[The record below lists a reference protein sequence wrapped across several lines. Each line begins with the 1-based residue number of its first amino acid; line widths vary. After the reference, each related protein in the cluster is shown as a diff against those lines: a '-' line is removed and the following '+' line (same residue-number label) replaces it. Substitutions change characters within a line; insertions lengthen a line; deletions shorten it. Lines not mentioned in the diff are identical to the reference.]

1 MAERRGPL
9 GQFSPKTN
17 CNQAAED
24 VGGGAG
30 EPFPL
35 NAFPEFVAS
44 ITLPRVLDRRK
55 TGEKMLR
62 GIPVSQGVSR
72 SRVVVLDRTRI
83 DPAKWGILES
93 DLAGEEERLQ
103 SSLAETRR
111 QILAV
116 QERLREAMGAEEA
129 QIFDAHLLVLEDPML
144 LQETARFI
152 REDLVSAEYA
162 FHQASEKYA
171 EALGK
176 VDDSYLSE
184 RAADIRDVTQRVLSN
199 LMGQPLCSV
208 LADLTEPCIVAA
220 HDLTPSDTATM
231 DPAMVLGFVTEV
243 GTRTSHT
250 AILARS
256 LRIPAVLGLG
266 EAIGELNTGQSVLL
280 DGFNG
285 FVVIDPAEQTLF
297 EYGQL
302 VDRQTSIE
310 ESLEVIHDDAAETKD
325 GHRIILSANI
335 ERAADVEGVL
345 QCGATGV
352 GLFRTEFLFINRSDL
367 PDEEEQFAAYRQVAE
382 SLAPD
387 PVIIR
392 TLDLGGDKLL
402 SHVNVAAEMNPFLGW
417 RAIRLCL
424 EETDL
429 FRTQLRA
436 ILRASAFGDLKIM
449 YPMISG
455 VEELDAANVL
465 LDECRGQLRAEG
477 VAFAE
482 ALEIGVMIETP
493 SAAMIADSLAKRV
506 KFFSIGTNDLI
517 QYALAVDRLNEKIAH
532 LYEPTHPGILRLI
545 KATVD
550 AGKAHGIWTGVCG
563 EMAGDLAAVPLLL
576 GLGVGELSVTPSMVP
591 RVKMLIRSIEMS
603 QARELAEFALGSE
616 SPKQILARAEALA
629 KAAVP
634 SFFEVLT
641 D

>member
-1 MAERRGPL
+1 VPT
-9 GQFSPKTN
+9 K
-17 CNQAAED
+17 
-24 VGGGAG
+24 
-30 EPFPL
+30 
-35 NAFPEFVAS
+35 
-44 ITLPRVLDRRK
+44 RK

-93 DLAGEEERLQ
+93 DPAGEEDRLQ
-103 SSLAETRR
+103 ASLVETRR

-116 QERLREAMGAEEA
+116 QERLREALGAKEA

-144 LQETARFI
+144 IEEATRFI
-152 REDLVSAEYA
+152 REDLVTAEFA
-162 FHQASEKYA
+162 FHEASEKYA

-184 RAADIRDVTQRVLSN
+184 RAADIRDVAQRVLAD
-199 LMGQPLCSV
+199 LMGQALCTG
-208 LADLTEPCIVAA
+208 LADLTEPCVVVA
-220 HDLTPSDTATM
+220 HDLTPSDTAMM
-231 DPAMVLGFVTEV
+231 DPAMVLGFATEV
-243 GTRTSHT
+243 GSRTSHT

-266 EAIGELNTGQSVLL
+266 EAISELHTGESVLL

-285 FVVIDPAEQTLF
+285 FVVIDPSEQTLF

-310 ESLEVIHDDAAETKD
+310 ESLEVIHDDAAETRD

-335 ERAADVEGVL
+335 ERAADVESVL
-345 QCGATGV
+345 QCGAIGV

-367 PDEEEQFAAYRQVAE
+367 PGEEEQFAAYRQVTE

-402 SHVNVAAEMNPFLGW
+402 SHVNVAEEMNPFLGW

-424 EETDL
+424 QEKDL

-436 ILRASAFGDLKIM
+436 ILRASVFGNLKIM

-455 VEELDAANVL
+455 VEELEAANVL

-482 ALEIGVMIETP
+482 DVEIGVMIETP
-493 SAAMIADSLAKRV
+493 SAAMIADSLARRV

-550 AGKAHGIWTGVCG
+550 AGQAHGIWTGICG

-576 GLGVGELSVTPSMVP
+576 GLGVSELSVTPSMVP

-603 QARELAEFALGSE
+603 EARKLAEFALDSD
-616 SPKQILARAEALA
+616 SPKEILARAEALA

-634 SFFEVLT
+634 SFFEGAA
-641 D
+641 

>member
-1 MAERRGPL
+1 MPT
-9 GQFSPKTN
+9 K
-17 CNQAAED
+17 
-24 VGGGAG
+24 
-30 EPFPL
+30 
-35 NAFPEFVAS
+35 
-44 ITLPRVLDRRK
+44 RK

-93 DLAGEEERLQ
+93 DPAGEEDRLQ
-103 SSLAETRR
+103 ASLVETRR

-116 QERLREAMGAEEA
+116 QERLREAMGAKEA
-129 QIFDAHLLVLEDPML
+129 QIFDAHLLVREDPML
-144 LQETARFI
+144 IEEATRFI
-152 REDLVSAEYA
+152 REDLVTAEFA
-162 FHQASEKYA
+162 FHEASEKYA

-184 RAADIRDVTQRVLSN
+184 RAADIRDVAQRVLAD
-199 LMGQPLCSV
+199 LMGQALCTG
-208 LADLTEPCIVAA
+208 LADLTEPCVVVA
-220 HDLTPSDTATM
+220 HDLTPSDTAMM
-231 DPAMVLGFVTEV
+231 DPAIVLGFVTEV
-243 GTRTSHT
+243 GSRTSHM

-266 EAIGELNTGQSVLL
+266 EAISELHNGESVLL

-285 FVVIDPAEQTLF
+285 FVVIDPSEQTLF

-302 VDRQTSIE
+302 VDRQSSIE
-310 ESLEVIHDDAAETKD
+310 ESLEVIHDAAAETRD

-367 PDEEEQFAAYRQVAE
+367 PGEEEQFAAYRKVTE

-402 SHVNVAAEMNPFLGW
+402 SHVNVAEEMNPFLGW

-424 EETDL
+424 EEKDL

-436 ILRASAFGDLKIM
+436 ILRASVFGNLKIM

-455 VEELDAANVL
+455 VEELEAANVL
-465 LDECRGQLRAEG
+465 LDECREQLRDEG

-482 ALEIGVMIETP
+482 DVEIGVMIETP
-493 SAAMIADSLAKRV
+493 SAAMIADRLARRV

-517 QYALAVDRLNEKIAH
+517 QYTLAVDRLNEKIAH
-532 LYEPTHPGILRLI
+532 LYEPTHPSILRLI

-550 AGKAHGIWTGVCG
+550 AGQAHGIWTGICG

-576 GLGVGELSVTPSMVP
+576 GLGVSELSVTPSMVP

-603 QARELAEFALGSE
+603 EARKLAEFALDSD
-616 SPKQILARAEALA
+616 SPKEILARAEALA

-634 SFFEVLT
+634 SFFEGAA
-641 D
+641 

>member
-1 MAERRGPL
+1 MPT
-9 GQFSPKTN
+9 K
-17 CNQAAED
+17 
-24 VGGGAG
+24 
-30 EPFPL
+30 
-35 NAFPEFVAS
+35 
-44 ITLPRVLDRRK
+44 RK

-93 DLAGEEERLQ
+93 DPAGEEDRLQ
-103 SSLAETRR
+103 ASLVETRR

-116 QERLREAMGAEEA
+116 QERLREALGAKEA

-144 LQETARFI
+144 IEEATRFI
-152 REDLVSAEYA
+152 REDLVTAEFA
-162 FHQASEKYA
+162 FHEASEKYA

-184 RAADIRDVTQRVLSN
+184 RAADIRDVAQRVLAD
-199 LMGQPLCSV
+199 LMGQALCTG
-208 LADLTEPCIVAA
+208 LADLTEPCVVVA
-220 HDLTPSDTATM
+220 HDLTPSDTAMM

-243 GTRTSHT
+243 GSRTSHT

-266 EAIGELNTGQSVLL
+266 EAISELHTGESVLL

-285 FVVIDPAEQTLF
+285 FVVIDPSEQTLF

-310 ESLEVIHDDAAETKD
+310 ESLEVIHDDAAETRD

-335 ERAADVEGVL
+335 ERAADVESVL
-345 QCGATGV
+345 QCGAIGV

-367 PDEEEQFAAYRQVAE
+367 PDEEEQFAAYRKVTE

-402 SHVNVAAEMNPFLGW
+402 SHVNVAEEMNPFLGW

-424 EETDL
+424 QEKDL

-436 ILRASAFGDLKIM
+436 ILRASVFGNLKIM

-455 VEELDAANVL
+455 VEELEAANVL

-482 ALEIGVMIETP
+482 DVEIGVMIETP
-493 SAAMIADSLAKRV
+493 SAAMIADSLARRV

-550 AGKAHGIWTGVCG
+550 AGQAHGIWTGICG

-576 GLGVGELSVTPSMVP
+576 GLGVSELSVTPSMVP

-603 QARELAEFALGSE
+603 EARKLAEFALDSD
-616 SPKQILARAEALA
+616 SPKEILARAEALA

-634 SFFEVLT
+634 SFFEGAA
-641 D
+641 

>member
-1 MAERRGPL
+1 MPT
-9 GQFSPKTN
+9 K
-17 CNQAAED
+17 
-24 VGGGAG
+24 
-30 EPFPL
+30 
-35 NAFPEFVAS
+35 
-44 ITLPRVLDRRK
+44 RK

-93 DLAGEEERLQ
+93 DQAGEEDRLQ
-103 SSLAETRR
+103 TSLVETRR

-116 QERLREAMGAEEA
+116 QERLREAMGAKEA

-152 REDLVSAEYA
+152 REDLVTAEFA

-171 EALGK
+171 DALAK

-184 RAADIRDVTQRVLSN
+184 RAADIRDVTQRVLAN
-199 LMGQPLCSV
+199 LMGQPQCTA
-208 LADLTEPCIVAA
+208 LADLTEPCIVVA

-231 DPAMVLGFVTEV
+231 DPAMVLGFVTEI
-243 GTRTSHT
+243 GSRTSHT

-256 LRIPAVLGLG
+256 MRIPAVLGLG
-266 EAIGELNTGQSVLL
+266 EAIGELHTGESVLL

-285 FVVIDPAEQTLF
+285 FVVIDPSEQTLF
-297 EYGQL
+297 KYGQL

-325 GHRIILSANI
+325 GHRIVLSANI

-392 TLDLGGDKLL
+392 TLDLGGDKLV
-402 SHVNVAAEMNPFLGW
+402 SHINVAAETNPFLGW

-436 ILRASAFGDLKIM
+436 ILRASAFGNLKIM

-455 VEELDAANVL
+455 VEELEAANAL
-465 LDECRGQLRAEG
+465 LDECREQLRAEG
-477 VAFAE
+477 VAFGDDVE
-482 ALEIGVMIETP
+482 VGVMIEIP
-493 SAAMIADSLAKRV
+493 SAALIADSLAKRV
-506 KFFSIGTNDLI
+506 KFLSIGTNDLI

-545 KATVD
+545 KMTVD
-550 AGKAHGIWTGVCG
+550 AGLAHGIWTGICG
-563 EMAGDLAAVPLLL
+563 EMAGDLTAVPLLL
-576 GLGVGELSVTPSMVP
+576 GLGVTELSVTPSMVP

-603 QARELAEFALGSE
+603 AARELAEFALGSD
-616 SPKQILARAEALA
+616 SPKEIFTRAEALA
-629 KAAVP
+629 KSAVP
-634 SFFEVLT
+634 DFF
-641 D
+641 

>member
-1 MAERRGPL
+1 
-9 GQFSPKTN
+9 
-17 CNQAAED
+17 
-24 VGGGAG
+24 
-30 EPFPL
+30 
-35 NAFPEFVAS
+35 
-44 ITLPRVLDRRK
+44 
-55 TGEKMLR
+55 MLR
-62 GIPVSQGVSR
+62 GIPVSKGVSR

-93 DLAGEEERLQ
+93 DPAGEEDRLQ
-103 SSLAETRR
+103 ASLVQTRR

-116 QERLREAMGAEEA
+116 QERLREALGAKDA

-144 LQETARFI
+144 IEQTTRLI
-152 REDLVSAEYA
+152 REDLVTAEFA
-162 FHQASEKYA
+162 FHEASEKYA
-171 EALGK
+171 KALGK

-184 RAADIRDVTQRVLSN
+184 RAADIRDVAQRVLAN
-199 LMGQPLCSV
+199 LMGQALCTG
-208 LADLTEPCIVAA
+208 LADLTEPCVVVA
-220 HDLTPSDTATM
+220 HDLTPSDTAMM
-231 DPAMVLGFVTEV
+231 DPAMVLGFATEV
-243 GTRTSHT
+243 GSRTSHT

-266 EAIGELNTGQSVLL
+266 EAISELHTGESVLL

-285 FVVIDPAEQTLF
+285 FVVIDPSEQTLF

-310 ESLEVIHDDAAETKD
+310 ESLEVIHDDTAETRD
-325 GHRIILSANI
+325 GHRITLSANI
-335 ERAADVEGVL
+335 ERAADVESVL
-345 QCGATGV
+345 QCGAIGV

-367 PDEEEQFAAYRQVAE
+367 PDEEEQFAAYRKVTE

-402 SHVNVAAEMNPFLGW
+402 SHVNVAEEMNPFLGW

-424 EETDL
+424 QEKDL

-436 ILRASAFGDLKIM
+436 ILRASVFGNLKIM

-455 VEELDAANVL
+455 VEELEAANVL
-465 LDECRGQLRAEG
+465 LDECREQLRDEG

-482 ALEIGVMIETP
+482 DVEIGVMIETP
-493 SAAMIADSLAKRV
+493 SAAMIADSLARRV

-550 AGKAHGIWTGVCG
+550 AGQAHGIWTGICG

-576 GLGVGELSVTPSMVP
+576 GLGVSELSVTPSMVP
-591 RVKMLIRSIEMS
+591 RVKMLIRSVEMS
-603 QARELAEFALGSE
+603 EARKLAEYALDSD
-616 SPKQILARAEALA
+616 SPKEILSRAEALA

-634 SFFEVLT
+634 SFFEGAA
-641 D
+641 

>member
-1 MAERRGPL
+1 MPT
-9 GQFSPKTN
+9 K
-17 CNQAAED
+17 
-24 VGGGAG
+24 
-30 EPFPL
+30 
-35 NAFPEFVAS
+35 
-44 ITLPRVLDRRK
+44 RK

-93 DLAGEEERLQ
+93 DPAGEEDRLQ
-103 SSLAETRR
+103 ASLVETRR

-116 QERLREAMGAEEA
+116 QERLREAMGAKEA

-144 LQETARFI
+144 IEEATRFI
-152 REDLVSAEYA
+152 REDLVTAEFA
-162 FHQASEKYA
+162 FHEASEKYA

-184 RAADIRDVTQRVLSN
+184 RAADIRDVAQRVLAD
-199 LMGQPLCSV
+199 LMGQALCTG
-208 LADLTEPCIVAA
+208 LADLTEPCVVVA
-220 HDLTPSDTATM
+220 HDLTPSDTAMM
-231 DPAMVLGFVTEV
+231 DPAIVLGFVTEV
-243 GTRTSHT
+243 GSRTSHM

-266 EAIGELNTGQSVLL
+266 EAISELHNGESVLL

-285 FVVIDPAEQTLF
+285 FVVIDPSEQTLF

-302 VDRQTSIE
+302 VDRHTSIE
-310 ESLEVIHDDAAETKD
+310 ESLEVIHDDAAETRD

-367 PDEEEQFAAYRQVAE
+367 PGEEEQFAAYRQVTE

-402 SHVNVAAEMNPFLGW
+402 SHVNVAEEMNPFLGW

-424 EETDL
+424 EEKDL

-436 ILRASAFGDLKIM
+436 ILRASVFGNLKIM

-455 VEELDAANVL
+455 VEELEAANVL
-465 LDECRGQLRAEG
+465 LDECREQLRDEG

-482 ALEIGVMIETP
+482 DVEIGVMIETP
-493 SAAMIADSLAKRV
+493 SAAMIADRLARRV

-517 QYALAVDRLNEKIAH
+517 QYTLAVDRLNEKIAH
-532 LYEPTHPGILRLI
+532 LYEPTHPSILRLI

-550 AGKAHGIWTGVCG
+550 AGQAHGIWTGICG

-576 GLGVGELSVTPSMVP
+576 GLGVSELSVTPSMVP

-603 QARELAEFALGSE
+603 EARKLAEFALDSD
-616 SPKQILARAEALA
+616 SPKEILARAEALA

-634 SFFEVLT
+634 SFFEGAA
-641 D
+641 

>member
-1 MAERRGPL
+1 MPT
-9 GQFSPKTN
+9 K
-17 CNQAAED
+17 
-24 VGGGAG
+24 
-30 EPFPL
+30 
-35 NAFPEFVAS
+35 
-44 ITLPRVLDRRK
+44 RK
-55 TGEKMLR
+55 NGEKMLR
-62 GIPVSQGVSR
+62 GIPVSQGVIR
-72 SRVVVLDRTRI
+72 SRAVVLDRTRI

-93 DLAGEEERLQ
+93 DPAGEEDRLQ
-103 SSLAETRR
+103 ASLVETRR

-116 QERLREAMGAEEA
+116 QERLREAMGVKEA

-144 LQETARFI
+144 IEEATRFI
-152 REDLVSAEYA
+152 REDLVTAEFA
-162 FHQASEKYA
+162 FHEASEKYA

-176 VDDSYLSE
+176 VDDAYLSE
-184 RAADIRDVTQRVLSN
+184 RAADIRDVAQRVLAD
-199 LMGQPLCSV
+199 LMGQAPCTGLT
-208 LADLTEPCIVAA
+208 DLTEPCVVVA
-220 HDLTPSDTATM
+220 HDLTPSDTAMM

-243 GTRTSHT
+243 GSRTSHT

-256 LRIPAVLGLG
+256 MRIPAVLGLG
-266 EAIGELNTGQSVLL
+266 EAIGELHTGEPVLL

-285 FVVIDPAEQTLF
+285 FVVIDPSEQTLF

-310 ESLEVIHDDAAETKD
+310 ESLEVIHDDAAETRD
-325 GHRIILSANI
+325 GHRIVLSANI

-367 PDEEEQFAAYRQVAE
+367 PDEEEQFAAYRKVAE

-392 TLDLGGDKLL
+392 TLDLGGDKLV
-402 SHVNVAAEMNPFLGW
+402 SHINVAAETNPFLGW

-436 ILRASAFGDLKIM
+436 ILRASAFGNLKIM

-455 VEELDAANVL
+455 VEELEAANAL
-465 LDECRGQLRAEG
+465 LDECREQLHAEG
-477 VAFAE
+477 VAFGDDVE
-482 ALEIGVMIETP
+482 VGVMIEIP
-493 SAAMIADSLAKRV
+493 SAALIADSLAKRV

-517 QYALAVDRLNEKIAH
+517 QYALAVDRLNDKIAH

-545 KATVD
+545 KMTVD
-550 AGKAHGIWTGVCG
+550 AGLAHGIWTGICG
-563 EMAGDLAAVPLLL
+563 EMAGDLTAVPLLL
-576 GLGVGELSVTPSMVP
+576 GLGVTELSVTPSMVP

-603 QARELAEFALGSE
+603 EARKLAEFALDSD
-616 SPKQILARAEALA
+616 SPKEILARAEALA

-634 SFFEVLT
+634 SFFEGAA
-641 D
+641 

>member
-1 MAERRGPL
+1 MPT
-9 GQFSPKTN
+9 K
-17 CNQAAED
+17 
-24 VGGGAG
+24 
-30 EPFPL
+30 
-35 NAFPEFVAS
+35 
-44 ITLPRVLDRRK
+44 RK

-93 DLAGEEERLQ
+93 DPAGEEDRLQ
-103 SSLAETRR
+103 ASLMETRR

-116 QERLREAMGAEEA
+116 QERLREALGAKEA

-144 LQETARFI
+144 IEEATRFI
-152 REDLVSAEYA
+152 REDLVTAEFA
-162 FHQASEKYA
+162 LHKASEKYA

-184 RAADIRDVTQRVLSN
+184 RAADIRDVAQRVLAD
-199 LMGQPLCSV
+199 LMDQALCTG
-208 LADLTEPCIVAA
+208 LADLTEPCVVVA
-220 HDLTPSDTATM
+220 HDLTPSDTAMM
-231 DPAMVLGFVTEV
+231 DPAMVLGFATEV
-243 GTRTSHT
+243 GSRTSHT

-266 EAIGELNTGQSVLL
+266 EAISELHTGESVLL

-285 FVVIDPAEQTLF
+285 FVVIDPSEQTLF

-310 ESLEVIHDDAAETKD
+310 KSLEVIHDDAAETRD

-335 ERAADVEGVL
+335 ERAADVESVL
-345 QCGATGV
+345 QCGAIGV

-367 PDEEEQFAAYRQVAE
+367 PNEEEQFAAYRKVTE

-402 SHVNVAAEMNPFLGW
+402 SHVNVAEEMNPFLGW

-424 EETDL
+424 QEKDL

-436 ILRASAFGDLKIM
+436 ILRASVFGNLKIM

-455 VEELDAANVL
+455 VEELEAANVL
-465 LDECRGQLRAEG
+465 LDECREQLRDEG

-482 ALEIGVMIETP
+482 DVEIGVMIETP
-493 SAAMIADSLAKRV
+493 SAAMIADSLARRV

-550 AGKAHGIWTGVCG
+550 AGQAHGIWTGICG

-576 GLGVGELSVTPSMVP
+576 GLGVSELSVTPSMVP
-591 RVKMLIRSIEMS
+591 RVKMLICSIEMS
-603 QARELAEFALGSE
+603 EARKLAEFALDSD
-616 SPKQILARAEALA
+616 SPKEILARAEVLA

-634 SFFEVLT
+634 SFFEGAA
-641 D
+641 

>member
-1 MAERRGPL
+1 MPT
-9 GQFSPKTN
+9 K
-17 CNQAAED
+17 
-24 VGGGAG
+24 
-30 EPFPL
+30 
-35 NAFPEFVAS
+35 
-44 ITLPRVLDRRK
+44 RK

-93 DLAGEEERLQ
+93 DPAGEEDRLQ
-103 SSLAETRR
+103 ASLVVTRR

-116 QERLREAMGAEEA
+116 QERLREAMGADEA

-152 REDLVSAEYA
+152 LEDLVTAEFA

-171 EALGK
+171 DALAK
-176 VDDSYLSE
+176 LDDSYLSE
-184 RAADIRDVTQRVLSN
+184 RAADIRDVTQRVLAN
-199 LMGQPLCSV
+199 LIGQPQCTA
-208 LADLTEPCIVAA
+208 LADLTEPCIVVA
-220 HDLTPSDTATM
+220 HDLTPSDTAMM
-231 DPAMVLGFVTEV
+231 DPAMVLGFATEV
-243 GTRTSHT
+243 GSRTSHT

-266 EAIGELNTGQSVLL
+266 EVISELHTGESVLL

-285 FVVIDPAEQTLF
+285 FVVIDPSEQTLF

-310 ESLEVIHDDAAETKD
+310 KSLEVIHDDAAETRD

-335 ERAADVEGVL
+335 ERAADVESVL
-345 QCGATGV
+345 QCGAIGV

-367 PDEEEQFAAYRQVAE
+367 PNEEEQFAAYRKVTE

-402 SHVNVAAEMNPFLGW
+402 SHVNVAKEMNPFLGW

-424 EETDL
+424 QEKDL

-436 ILRASAFGDLKIM
+436 ILRASVFGNLKIM

-455 VEELDAANVL
+455 VEELEAANVL
-465 LDECRGQLRAEG
+465 LDECREQLRDEG

-482 ALEIGVMIETP
+482 DVEIGVMIETP
-493 SAAMIADSLAKRV
+493 SAAMIADSLARRV

-550 AGKAHGIWTGVCG
+550 AGQAHGIWTGICG

-576 GLGVGELSVTPSMVP
+576 GLGVSELSVTPSMVP
-591 RVKMLIRSIEMS
+591 RVKMLICSIEMS
-603 QARELAEFALGSE
+603 EARKLAEFALDSD
-616 SPKQILARAEALA
+616 SPKEILSRAEALA

-634 SFFEVLT
+634 SFFEGAA
-641 D
+641 

>member
-1 MAERRGPL
+1 VPT
-9 GQFSPKTN
+9 K
-17 CNQAAED
+17 
-24 VGGGAG
+24 
-30 EPFPL
+30 
-35 NAFPEFVAS
+35 
-44 ITLPRVLDRRK
+44 RK

-93 DLAGEEERLQ
+93 DPAGEEDRLQ
-103 SSLAETRR
+103 ASLVQTRR

-116 QERLREAMGAEEA
+116 QERLREALGAKEA

-144 LQETARFI
+144 IEEATRLI
-152 REDLVSAEYA
+152 REDLVTAEFA
-162 FHQASEKYA
+162 LHEASEKYA

-184 RAADIRDVTQRVLSN
+184 RAADIRDVAQRVLAD
-199 LMGQPLCSV
+199 LMGQALCTG
-208 LADLTEPCIVAA
+208 LADLTEPCVVVA
-220 HDLTPSDTATM
+220 HDLTPSDTAMM
-231 DPAMVLGFVTEV
+231 DPAMVLGFATEV
-243 GTRTSHT
+243 GSRTSHT

-266 EAIGELNTGQSVLL
+266 EAISELHTGESVLL

-285 FVVIDPAEQTLF
+285 FVVIDPSEQTLF

-310 ESLEVIHDDAAETKD
+310 ESLEVIHDDAAETRD

-335 ERAADVEGVL
+335 ERAADVESVL
-345 QCGATGV
+345 QCGAIGV

-367 PDEEEQFAAYRQVAE
+367 PDEEEQFAAYRQVTE
-382 SLAPD
+382 SLAPA

-402 SHVNVAAEMNPFLGW
+402 SHVNVAEEMNPFLGW

-424 EETDL
+424 QEKNL

-436 ILRASAFGDLKIM
+436 ILRASVFGNLKIM

-455 VEELDAANVL
+455 VEELEAANVL
-465 LDECRGQLRAEG
+465 LDECREQLRDEG

-482 ALEIGVMIETP
+482 DVEIGVMIETP
-493 SAAMIADSLAKRV
+493 SAAMIADSLARRV

-550 AGKAHGIWTGVCG
+550 AGQAHGIWTGICG

-576 GLGVGELSVTPSMVP
+576 GLGVSELSVTPSMVP

-603 QARELAEFALGSE
+603 EARKLAEFALDSD
-616 SPKQILARAEALA
+616 SPKEILARAEALA

-634 SFFEVLT
+634 SFFEGAA
-641 D
+641 

>member
-1 MAERRGPL
+1 MPT
-9 GQFSPKTN
+9 K
-17 CNQAAED
+17 
-24 VGGGAG
+24 
-30 EPFPL
+30 
-35 NAFPEFVAS
+35 
-44 ITLPRVLDRRK
+44 RK

-62 GIPVSQGVSR
+62 GIPVSKGVSR

-93 DLAGEEERLQ
+93 DPAGEEDRLQ
-103 SSLAETRR
+103 ASLVQTRR

-116 QERLREAMGAEEA
+116 QERLREALGAKDA

-144 LQETARFI
+144 IEQTTRLI
-152 REDLVSAEYA
+152 REDLVTAEFA
-162 FHQASEKYA
+162 FHEASEKYA
-171 EALGK
+171 KALGK

-184 RAADIRDVTQRVLSN
+184 RAADIRDVAQRVLAN
-199 LMGQPLCSV
+199 LMGQALCTG
-208 LADLTEPCIVAA
+208 LADLTEPCVVVA
-220 HDLTPSDTATM
+220 HDLTPSDTAMM
-231 DPAMVLGFVTEV
+231 DPAMVLGFATEV
-243 GTRTSHT
+243 GSRTSHT

-266 EAIGELNTGQSVLL
+266 EAISELHTGESVLL

-285 FVVIDPAEQTLF
+285 FVVIDPSEQTLF

-310 ESLEVIHDDAAETKD
+310 ESLEVIHDDTAETRD
-325 GHRIILSANI
+325 GHRITLSANI
-335 ERAADVEGVL
+335 ERAADVESVL
-345 QCGATGV
+345 QCGAIGV

-367 PDEEEQFAAYRQVAE
+367 PDEEEQFAAYRKVTE

-402 SHVNVAAEMNPFLGW
+402 SHVNVAEEMNPFLGW

-424 EETDL
+424 QEKDL

-436 ILRASAFGDLKIM
+436 ILRASVFGNLKIM

-455 VEELDAANVL
+455 VEELEAANVL
-465 LDECRGQLRAEG
+465 LDECREQLRDDG

-482 ALEIGVMIETP
+482 DVEIGVMIETP
-493 SAAMIADSLAKRV
+493 SAAMIADSLARRV

-550 AGKAHGIWTGVCG
+550 AGQAHGIWTGICG

-576 GLGVGELSVTPSMVP
+576 GLGVSELSVTPSMVP
-591 RVKMLIRSIEMS
+591 RVKMLIRSVEMS
-603 QARELAEFALGSE
+603 EARKLAEYALNSD
-616 SPKQILARAEALA
+616 SPKEILSRAEALA

-634 SFFEVLT
+634 SFFEGAA
-641 D
+641 

>member
-1 MAERRGPL
+1 VPT
-9 GQFSPKTN
+9 K
-17 CNQAAED
+17 
-24 VGGGAG
+24 
-30 EPFPL
+30 
-35 NAFPEFVAS
+35 
-44 ITLPRVLDRRK
+44 RK

-72 SRVVVLDRTRI
+72 SRVVLLDRTRI

-93 DLAGEEERLQ
+93 DQAGEEDRLQ
-103 SSLAETRR
+103 TSLVETRR

-116 QERLREAMGAEEA
+116 QERLREAMGADEA

-152 REDLVSAEYA
+152 REDLVTAEFA

-171 EALGK
+171 DALAK

-184 RAADIRDVTQRVLSN
+184 RAADIRDVTQRVLAN
-199 LMGQPLCSV
+199 LMGQPQCTA
-208 LADLTEPCIVAA
+208 LADLTEPCIVVA

-243 GTRTSHT
+243 GSRTSHT

-256 LRIPAVLGLG
+256 MRIPAVLGLG
-266 EAIGELNTGQSVLL
+266 EAIGELHTGESVLL

-285 FVVIDPAEQTLF
+285 FVVVDPSEQTLF

-325 GHRIILSANI
+325 GHRIVLSANI

-392 TLDLGGDKLL
+392 TLDLGGDKLV
-402 SHVNVAAEMNPFLGW
+402 SHINVAAETNPFLGW

-424 EETDL
+424 QETDL

-436 ILRASAFGDLKIM
+436 ILRASAFGNLKIM

-455 VEELDAANVL
+455 VEELEAANAL
-465 LDECRGQLRAEG
+465 LDECREQLRAEG
-477 VAFAE
+477 VAFGDDVE
-482 ALEIGVMIETP
+482 VGVMIEIP
-493 SAAMIADSLAKRV
+493 SAVLIADSLAKRV
-506 KFFSIGTNDLI
+506 KFLSIGTNDLI

-545 KATVD
+545 KMTVD
-550 AGKAHGIWTGVCG
+550 AGLAHGIWTGICG
-563 EMAGDLAAVPLLL
+563 EMAGDLTAVPLLL
-576 GLGVGELSVTPSMVP
+576 GLGVSELSVTPSMVP

-603 QARELAEFALGSE
+603 EARKLAAFALDSD
-616 SPKQILARAEALA
+616 SPKEILARAEALA

-634 SFFEVLT
+634 SFFEGEA
-641 D
+641 

>member
-1 MAERRGPL
+1 
-9 GQFSPKTN
+9 
-17 CNQAAED
+17 
-24 VGGGAG
+24 
-30 EPFPL
+30 
-35 NAFPEFVAS
+35 
-44 ITLPRVLDRRK
+44 
-55 TGEKMLR
+55 MLR

-93 DLAGEEERLQ
+93 DPAGEEDRLQ
-103 SSLAETRR
+103 ASLMETRR

-116 QERLREAMGAEEA
+116 QERLREALGAKEA

-144 LQETARFI
+144 IEEATRFI
-152 REDLVSAEYA
+152 REDLVTAEFA
-162 FHQASEKYA
+162 LHKASEKYA

-184 RAADIRDVTQRVLSN
+184 RAADIRDVAQRVLAD
-199 LMGQPLCSV
+199 LMDQALCTG
-208 LADLTEPCIVAA
+208 LADLTEPCVVVA
-220 HDLTPSDTATM
+220 HDLTPSDTAMM
-231 DPAMVLGFVTEV
+231 DPAMVLGFATEV
-243 GTRTSHT
+243 GSRTSHT

-266 EAIGELNTGQSVLL
+266 EAISELHTGESVLL

-285 FVVIDPAEQTLF
+285 FVVIDPSEQTLF

-310 ESLEVIHDDAAETKD
+310 KSLEVIHDDAAETRD

-335 ERAADVEGVL
+335 ERAADVESVL
-345 QCGATGV
+345 QCGAIGV

-367 PDEEEQFAAYRQVAE
+367 PNEEEQFAAYRKVTE

-402 SHVNVAAEMNPFLGW
+402 SHVNVAEEMNPFLGW

-424 EETDL
+424 QEKDL

-436 ILRASAFGDLKIM
+436 ILRASVFGNLKIM

-455 VEELDAANVL
+455 VEELEAANVL
-465 LDECRGQLRAEG
+465 LDECREQLRDEG

-482 ALEIGVMIETP
+482 DVEIGVMIETP
-493 SAAMIADSLAKRV
+493 SAAMIADSLARRV

-550 AGKAHGIWTGVCG
+550 AGQAHGIWTGICG

-576 GLGVGELSVTPSMVP
+576 GLGVSELSVTPSMVP
-591 RVKMLIRSIEMS
+591 RVKMLICSIEMS
-603 QARELAEFALGSE
+603 EARKLAEFALYSD
-616 SPKQILARAEALA
+616 SPKEILARAEVLA

-634 SFFEVLT
+634 SFFEGAA
-641 D
+641 

>member
-1 MAERRGPL
+1 MPT
-9 GQFSPKTN
+9 K
-17 CNQAAED
+17 
-24 VGGGAG
+24 
-30 EPFPL
+30 
-35 NAFPEFVAS
+35 
-44 ITLPRVLDRRK
+44 RK

-93 DLAGEEERLQ
+93 DPAGEEDRLQ
-103 SSLAETRR
+103 ASLVVTRR

-116 QERLREAMGAEEA
+116 QERLREAMGADEA

-152 REDLVSAEYA
+152 LEDLVTAEFA

-171 EALGK
+171 DALAK
-176 VDDSYLSE
+176 LDDSYLSE
-184 RAADIRDVTQRVLSN
+184 RAADIRDVTQRVLAN
-199 LMGQPLCSV
+199 LIGQPQCTA
-208 LADLTEPCIVAA
+208 LADLTEPCIVVA
-220 HDLTPSDTATM
+220 HDLTPSDTAMM
-231 DPAMVLGFVTEV
+231 DPAMVLGFATEV
-243 GTRTSHT
+243 GSRTSHT

-266 EAIGELNTGQSVLL
+266 EVISELHTGESVLL

-285 FVVIDPAEQTLF
+285 FVVIDPSEQTLF

-310 ESLEVIHDDAAETKD
+310 KSLEVIHDDAAETRD

-335 ERAADVEGVL
+335 ERAADVESVL
-345 QCGATGV
+345 QCGAIGV

-367 PDEEEQFAAYRQVAE
+367 PDEEEQFAAYRKVTE

-402 SHVNVAAEMNPFLGW
+402 SHLNVAEEMNPFLGW

-424 EETDL
+424 QEKDL

-436 ILRASAFGDLKIM
+436 ILRASVFGNLKIM

-455 VEELDAANVL
+455 VEELEAANVL
-465 LDECRGQLRAEG
+465 LDECREQLRDEG

-482 ALEIGVMIETP
+482 DVEIGVMIETP
-493 SAAMIADSLAKRV
+493 SAAMIADSLARRV

-550 AGKAHGIWTGVCG
+550 AAQAHSIWTGICG

-576 GLGVGELSVTPSMVP
+576 GLGVSELSVTPSMVP

-603 QARELAEFALGSE
+603 EARKLAEFALDSD
-616 SPKQILARAEALA
+616 SPKEILARAEALA

-634 SFFEVLT
+634 SFFEGAA
-641 D
+641 

>member
-1 MAERRGPL
+1 VPT
-9 GQFSPKTN
+9 K
-17 CNQAAED
+17 
-24 VGGGAG
+24 
-30 EPFPL
+30 
-35 NAFPEFVAS
+35 
-44 ITLPRVLDRRK
+44 RK

-93 DLAGEEERLQ
+93 DQAGEEDRLQ
-103 SSLAETRR
+103 TSLVETRQ

-116 QERLREAMGAEEA
+116 QERLREAMGADEA

-152 REDLVSAEYA
+152 REDLVTAEFA

-171 EALGK
+171 DALAK

-184 RAADIRDVTQRVLSN
+184 RAADIRDVTQRVLAN
-199 LMGQPLCSV
+199 LMGQPQCTA
-208 LADLTEPCIVAA
+208 LADLTEPCIVVA

-243 GTRTSHT
+243 GSRTSHT

-256 LRIPAVLGLG
+256 MRIPAVLGLG
-266 EAIGELNTGQSVLL
+266 EAIGELHTGESVLL

-285 FVVIDPAEQTLF
+285 FVVIDPSEQTLF

-325 GHRIILSANI
+325 GHRIVLSANI

-392 TLDLGGDKLL
+392 TLDLGGDKLV
-402 SHVNVAAEMNPFLGW
+402 SHINVAAETNPFLGW

-436 ILRASAFGDLKIM
+436 ILRASAFGNLKIM

-455 VEELDAANVL
+455 VEELEAANAL
-465 LDECRGQLRAEG
+465 LDECREQLRAEG
-477 VAFAE
+477 VAFGDDVE
-482 ALEIGVMIETP
+482 VGVMIEIP
-493 SAAMIADSLAKRV
+493 SAALIADSLAKRV
-506 KFFSIGTNDLI
+506 KFLSIGTNDLI

-545 KATVD
+545 KMTVD
-550 AGKAHGIWTGVCG
+550 AGLAHGIWTGICG
-563 EMAGDLAAVPLLL
+563 EMAGDLTAVPLLL
-576 GLGVGELSVTPSMVP
+576 GLGVTELSVTPSMVP

-603 QARELAEFALGSE
+603 EARKLAEFALDSD
-616 SPKQILARAEALA
+616 SPKEILARAEALA

-634 SFFEVLT
+634 SFFEGAA
-641 D
+641 

>member
-1 MAERRGPL
+1 MTGSLNFFPD
-9 GQFSPKTN
+9 F
-17 CNQAAED
+17 
-24 VGGGAG
+24 GG
-30 EPFPL
+30 
-35 NAFPEFVAS
+35 S
-44 ITLPRVLDRRK
+44 ITLPRVPTKRK

-93 DLAGEEERLQ
+93 DQAGEEDRLQ
-103 SSLAETRR
+103 TSLVETRR

-116 QERLREAMGAEEA
+116 QERLREAMGADEA

-152 REDLVSAEYA
+152 REDLVTAEFA

-171 EALGK
+171 DALAK

-184 RAADIRDVTQRVLSN
+184 RAADIRDVTQRVLAN
-199 LMGQPLCSV
+199 LIGQPQCTA
-208 LADLTEPCIVAA
+208 LADLTEPCIVVA
-220 HDLTPSDTATM
+220 HDLTPSDTAMM
-231 DPAMVLGFVTEV
+231 DPAMVLGFATEV
-243 GTRTSHT
+243 GSRTSHT

-266 EAIGELNTGQSVLL
+266 EAISELHTGESVLL

-285 FVVIDPAEQTLF
+285 FVVIDPSEQTLF

-310 ESLEVIHDDAAETKD
+310 KSLEVIHDDAAETRD

-335 ERAADVEGVL
+335 ERAADVESVL
-345 QCGATGV
+345 QCGAIGV

-367 PDEEEQFAAYRQVAE
+367 PDEEEQFAAYRKVTE

-402 SHVNVAAEMNPFLGW
+402 SHVNVAEEMNPFLGW

-424 EETDL
+424 QEKDL

-436 ILRASAFGDLKIM
+436 ILRASVFGNLKIM

-455 VEELDAANVL
+455 VEELEAANVL
-465 LDECRGQLRAEG
+465 LDECREQLRDEG

-482 ALEIGVMIETP
+482 DVEIGVMIETP
-493 SAAMIADSLAKRV
+493 SAAMIADSLARRV
-506 KFFSIGTNDLI
+506 KFFSVGTNDLI

-550 AGKAHGIWTGVCG
+550 AGQAHGIWTGICG

-576 GLGVGELSVTPSMVP
+576 GLGVSELSVTPSMVP

-603 QARELAEFALGSE
+603 EARKLAAFALDSD
-616 SPKQILARAEALA
+616 SPKEILSRAEALA

-634 SFFEVLT
+634 SFFEGAA
-641 D
+641 